1 MLKRI
6 LASTIVGAM
15 LLLTPHAAFAD
26 GRRGGDDRRSEHHDN
41 GRDGGHDRDRHDGDS
56 HDRDRHDRDRHDR
69 GRDRDDYSRRYGYDR
84 DYYGYYGSGCDGYR
98 DGYYYGSDGRPYS
111 RDGHAYY
118 RRNGDCD
125 SYYNQ
130 NGTYYGSPSCDRY
143 DYQSGYCG

>member
-6 LASTIVGAM
+6 ITATFVSGMM
-15 LLLTPHAAFAD
+15 LLSAPHAAFAD
-26 GRRGGDDRRSEHHDN
+26 GRHRGGDDRRSEHHDN
-41 GRDGGHDRDRHDGDS
+41 DRDRGQ
-56 HDRDRHDRDRHDR
+56 DRDGQDRDRHDR

-98 DGYYYGSDGRPYS
+98 DGYYYGPDGRPYS
-111 RDGHAYY
+111 RDGRPYY

-125 SYYNQ
+125 NYYSN

-143 DYQSGYCG
+143 DYRSGYCG